1 MNKTQLGAVTLA
13 LPLTIIGCAANPF
26 VTLPDDYGHRVES
39 SRVREVHRLDLT
51 QDQEAM
57 DDDTDTLAN
66 ETLARTSV
74 LLENDGYSLSIE
86 QARALALENNL
97 DLRVALINPTIAQTS
112 VSEEE
117 AAFEAVLSA
126 DLRQTETD
134 QPTSVSTVGSQIE
147 NTRFTSG
154 VTIPTRTGGSVNV
167 NFLSA
172 RTETNNPF
180 STLNPAA
187 DADVGVSITQPLLRN
202 AGRRSTT
209 HALRVASLNSEIEQ
223 TRTKLE
229 VIRQLSSVDRAY
241 WLLYAAQ
248 QELDVRQQQYELAM
262 SQLERAQRRVD
273 AGADSEIEVI
283 RAEEGVAQ
291 RLEAIINAQENVLTQ
306 QRELKRIVNTP
317 DMPMESRTAIR
328 PASDPDPVVYQLEE
342 DTLIAAALANRME
355 LLELELQLAIDTSS
369 IDFQRNQS
377 LMKLDLTGQYNR
389 NGLSDVVG
397 DSISNIHDDNFE
409 DWSLALD
416 AELPIGNQAA
426 ESRLDRAVISRLQ
439 RIATRASRHQTI
451 TQEVLDAIV
460 SLEAGWR
467 RVMAAQQSAIL
478 AARTLDAE
486 QRQYDVGRRT
496 STDVLDAATRLAD
509 AQSSEIRAIANY
521 QIAQVDLAVATGT
534 LLGATKVRWDPIDPT
549 STSDAQ

>member
-1 MNKTQLGAVTLA
+1 MNKTQLGAATLA

-26 VTLPDDYGHRVES
+26 VTLPDDYGRRVES
-39 SRVREVHRLDLT
+39 SHVREVQRLDLV

-57 DDDTDTLAN
+57 DDDTDVLAE
-66 ETLARTSV
+66 ETLERTEL
-74 LLENDGYSLSIE
+74 LLEGDAYSLSIE
-86 QARALALENNL
+86 QARALTLQNNL
-97 DLRVALINPTIAQTS
+97 DLRVSLISPTIAQTS
-112 VSEEE
+112 VTEAE
-117 AAFEAVLSA
+117 AAFEAVLTANLS
-126 DLRQTETD
+126 QVETD

-147 NTRFTSG
+147 NTRLTSG
-154 VTIPTRTGGSVNV
+154 VTIPTRTGGTVNV

-187 DADVGVSITQPLLRN
+187 DADIGFSITQPLLRN
-202 AGRRSTT
+202 AGRRTNT

-229 VIRQLSSVDRAY
+229 VIRQLSNVDRAY

-291 RLEAIINAQENVLTQ
+291 RLEAIINAQETVLRQ
-306 QRELKRIVNTP
+306 QRELKRIVNSP
-317 DMPMESRTAIR
+317 DIPIEGQTSVR
-328 PASDPDPVVYQLEE
+328 PASQPDPVVYDLEE

-355 LLELELQLAIDTSS
+355 LLELELQLAIDSSS

-377 LMKLDLTGQYNR
+377 LMRLDLTGQYNR

-397 DSISNIHDDNFE
+397 DSISALHDDNFE

-416 AELPIGNQAA
+416 AELPLGNQAA
-426 ESRLDRAVISRLQ
+426 ESQLDRAVITRLQ
-439 RIATRASRHQTI
+439 RIGTRASRYQTI

-467 RVMAAQQSAIL
+467 RVLAAQQSAIL
-478 AARTLDAE
+478 AARTLEAE

-521 QIAQVDLAVATGT
+521 QISQVDLAVATGT
-534 LLGATKVRWDPIDPT
+534 MLGAAKVRWEPIDPRET
-549 STSDAQ
+549 ASSE